1 MAGKAAK
8 KQSQQNTKIL
18 NDLYKVTIPIVSL
31 ALLRSILWRATET
44 SLFRALFNFV
54 LLHLPLAVSVYVID
68 SSGRPKYGPVDNY
81 GKRPLISEGQDLS
94 ESDNL
99 FQYLFDVVYLSL
111 FADIGKILF
120 NSAKFWYVF
129 LLCPVYV
136 VYKVYSLRRQY
147 FGSSTSANANANAS
161 SDSNGAPAKS
171 KRQMK
176 REKRGDNQVKYRY
189 R

>member
-31 ALLRSILWRATET
+31 ALLRSIIWRSPET
-44 SLFRALFNFV
+44 TLFRALFNFLV
-54 LLHLPLAVSVYVID
+54 LHIPLIVSIYVID
-68 SSGRPKYGPVDNY
+68 SSGRPKYGPVDSY
-81 GKRPLISEGQDLS
+81 GKKSLISEGQDLS
-94 ESDNL
+94 GSNNL

-111 FADIGKILF
+111 FADIGRILF

-129 LLCPVYV
+129 LVCPVYV
-136 VYKVYSLRRQY
+136 VYKVYSLKRQY
-147 FGSSTSANANANAS
+147 LDSSSSAATAAGGA
-161 SDSNGAPAKS
+161 DSAAPTKS

-176 REKRGDNQVKYRY
+176 REKRGENQVKYRY

>member
-31 ALLRSILWRATET
+31 ALLRSIIWRSPET
-44 SLFRALFNFV
+44 TLFRALFNFLV
-54 LLHLPLAVSVYVID
+54 LHIPLVVSIYVID
-68 SSGRPKYGPVDNY
+68 SSGRPKYGSVDSY
-81 GKRPLISEGQDLS
+81 GKKSLISEGQDLS
-94 ESDNL
+94 GSDNL

-111 FADIGKILF
+111 FADIGRILF

-129 LLCPVYV
+129 LVCPVYV
-136 VYKVYSLRRQY
+136 VYKVYSLKRQY
-147 FGSSTSANANANAS
+147 LGSSSSSAAAAGA
-161 SDSNGAPAKS
+161 DSAAPTKS

-176 REKRGDNQVKYRY
+176 REKRGENQVKYRY